1 MRKYVVIKT
10 EKEDFLRDHINSALI
25 NTNVSAYKQYV
36 QQRESQKKVVG
47 IEQEVDALKRDVS
60 DIKDM
65 LMILIKQTNKEN

>member
-1 MRKYVVIKT
+1 MIKT

-25 NTNVSAYKQYV
+25 NTNVSAYNQYV

-47 IEQEVDALKRDVS
+47 IEQEVDTLKRDVS
-60 DIKDM
+60 DIKEM

>member
-1 MRKYVVIKT
+1 MIKT
-10 EKEDFLRDHINSALI
+10 EKEDFLRDHINNALI

-47 IEQEVDALKRDVS
+47 IEQEVDALKNDVNE
-60 DIKDM
+60 IKEM

>member
-1 MRKYVVIKT
+1 MIKT
-10 EKEDFLRDHINSALI
+10 EKEDFLRDHINNALI
-25 NTNVSAYKQYV
+25 NTNVNAYKQYV

-60 DIKDM
+60 DIKEM